1 MEVEEQPL
9 NRQTVKPSNQPAQSS
24 TADFAGLG
32 RMALPY
38 ADYCAD
44 HLAGGKFDRRR
55 ICRTFGECT
64 NAPRHGK
71 VSGCYPLDAFYKTLE
86 KERN

>member
-1 MEVEEQPL
+1 
-9 NRQTVKPSNQPAQSS
+9 
-24 TADFAGLG
+24 
-32 RMALPY
+32 MALPY

-71 VSGCYPLDAFYKTLE
+71 VSGCYPLDTFYKTLE
-86 KERN
+86 KVRN